1 MQDKSLSMAE
11 LLNNHVPGQHTCV
24 KLKRSLE
31 KRSLDYRLTC
41 RGYEFSKRLS
51 HSTKRQRAS
60 LLEGSIMI
68 TVRRE
73 DVIDTEKLEESVM
86 LREEISNAERRNQRF
101 KVTYVI
107 LLLVIIIK
115 IPYNN
120 RKETEEY
127 KAK

>member
-1 MQDKSLSMAE
+1 
-11 LLNNHVPGQHTCV
+11 
-24 KLKRSLE
+24 
-31 KRSLDYRLTC
+31 
-41 RGYEFSKRLS
+41 
-51 HSTKRQRAS
+51 
-60 LLEGSIMI
+60 MI